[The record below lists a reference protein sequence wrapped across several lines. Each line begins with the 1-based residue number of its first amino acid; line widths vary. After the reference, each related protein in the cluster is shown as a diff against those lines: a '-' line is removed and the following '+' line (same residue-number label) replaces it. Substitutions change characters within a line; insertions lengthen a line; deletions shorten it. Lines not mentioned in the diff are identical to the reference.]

1 MSKTAKAF
9 IGLGLCLVLALIG
22 LGLVRWWCFSF
33 VDNYEIAYKYS
44 YWGGGIE
51 RVKGA
56 GPDGRGGGYV
66 WAPFWLYGVHTVD
79 MRPMQVC
86 INANQRV
93 LNCKLVQFNP
103 DGIDPA
109 TKQRGLE
116 LFLSWHGRNN
126 YEGPGNASSGSS
138 NSTETTTFS
147 EILKSYA
154 YEGTGRDIS
163 TLRANGGK
171 GSLRKF
177 FYDQPI
183 AVGEVIT
190 LHGDNETIQAKVT
203 AIPEGLSPKKRRAP
217 LLRLN

>member
-1 MSKTAKAF
+1 
-9 IGLGLCLVLALIG
+9 LALIG

-154 YEGTGRDIS
+154 YEGTGKVYPFLTIIRELKS
-163 TLRANGGK
+163 
-171 GSLRKF
+171 
-177 FYDQPI
+177 DQTGTP
-183 AVGEVIT
+183 
-190 LHGDNETIQAKVT
+190 Q
-203 AIPEGLSPKKRRAP
+203 
-217 LLRLN
+217 